1 MFDRWSYRRDAVA
14 ADTYIAAYSRPGA
27 LRAGFAWYRAIPETI
42 RQNKLRAQRRLAM
55 PVLAIGA
62 EHATADAPM
71 LTLQPHADDLRGS
84 IVPGCGHFIMEE
96 APQAFLEQ
104 LLPFLQEARHA
115 A

>member
-1 MFDRWSYRRDAVA
+1 MRN
-14 ADTYIAAYSRPGA
+14 
-27 LRAGFAWYRAIPETI
+27 AW
-42 RQNKLRAQRRLAM
+42 LAM

-71 LTLQPHADDLRGS
+71 LTLQPHADNVRGS

-96 APQAFLEQ
+96 APQAFLAQ